1 MYNDSIQT
9 QTLVQRALSG
19 LEAEGL
25 RGLLDLSL
33 EVLAEAAIEVKE
45 RVFGRRIRLVRL
57 CNIKSGLCPE
67 DCAYCAQSARW
78 ATSAP
83 QYPLL
88 TPEAILAQ
96 AEEARQ
102 SGAARFCL
110 VSATRSPS
118 PKLLGRIEE
127 VAPTIKAMG
136 LELCTSLGL
145 LTEKMAR
152 RLKEAGV
159 DYYNHNL
166 NTSQGRY
173 PQIATTHR
181 YEDRLQTLAAARK
194 AGLEL
199 CSGVILGMGETLEET
214 LEMALALRRLGAKS
228 VPVNFLLP
236 IPKTPLGKEPGPRLP
251 PEEALRRLALF
262 RLALPQV
269 ELRASAGR
277 EQYFGPHLPLTL
289 QMVNSIFIRGYLTQG
304 GAALEEDLALLQ
316 SLGLEVVPG

>member
-1 MYNDSIQT
+1 MRT
-9 QTLVQRALSG
+9 ETLGQRALSG
-19 LEAEGL
+19 LETEEL
-25 RGLLDLSL
+25 RGLLHLPL
-33 EVLAEAAIEVKE
+33 RVLAEAAIGAKE

-83 QYPLL
+83 RYPLL

-118 PKLLGRIEE
+118 PRLLRRIEE
-127 VAPTIKAMG
+127 VAPKIKAMG

-145 LTEKMAR
+145 LTEEMAR
-152 RLKEAGV
+152 RLKEVGV
-159 DYYNHNL
+159 DDYNHNL
-166 NTSQGRY
+166 NTSQSRY

-181 YEDRLQTLAAARK
+181 YEDRLKTLAAARK
-194 AGLEL
+194 AGLKL
-199 CSGVILGMGETLEET
+199 CSGVLLGMGETLEET
-214 LEMALALRRLGAKS
+214 LEMALALRRLGAES

-236 IPKTPLGKEPGPRLP
+236 IPGTPLGKEPGPRLP

-262 RLALPQV
+262 RLALPRA

-277 EQYFGPHLPLTL
+277 EQYFGPHLPLAL
-289 QMVNSIFIRGYLTQG
+289 RMVNSLFIKGYLTQG
-304 GAALEEDLALLQ
+304 GAALEEDLTLLQ
-316 SLGLEVVPG
+316 GLGLEVVPG